1 MTTRRRFRGGAFGRQ
16 FADEILRLGV
26 PLSASDIHRLSF
38 ASEDKVL
45 SAVRHLRPA
54 MNPQLLDSRETWLA
68 AIGRPARRSTPSTRL
83 SPSMGLPGPLAC
95 SVTPSHPL
103 MSPNP
108 ERACDK
114 ALHQTKRGAS
124 HV

>member
-45 SAVRHLRPA
+45 SAVRHLRPG
-54 MNPQLLDSRETWLA
+54 MNPQLPDLL
-68 AIGRPARRSTPSTRL
+68 ARRGPESLAGDVARSYRPPSQAVDALETALTNDGIAWSIGMLGDAL
-83 SPSMGLPGPLAC
+83 SSIDVA
-95 SVTPSHPL
+95 
-103 MSPNP
+103 
-108 ERACDK
+108 
-114 ALHQTKRGAS
+114 
-124 HV
+124 